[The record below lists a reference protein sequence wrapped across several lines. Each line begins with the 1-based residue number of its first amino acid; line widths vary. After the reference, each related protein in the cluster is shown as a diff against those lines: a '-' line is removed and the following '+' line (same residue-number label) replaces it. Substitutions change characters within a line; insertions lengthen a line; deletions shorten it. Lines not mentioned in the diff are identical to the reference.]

1 MTYKHLFFDLD
12 HTLWD
17 FETNSRVTLLE
28 LFEEL
33 QIQSLGI
40 PNFDAFFT
48 QYKLVNDALWAR
60 YRKGEVSKDELR
72 SSRFLNT
79 LKAFEVD
86 RVDLAEYLEEHY
98 IGRSPYQKNLLPDA
112 METLQELSKRYAIHI
127 VTNGFSEVQ
136 DVKIDNSGLKPFITH
151 RISSELVGVQ
161 KPNPKVFHYALKVSG
176 AKRKDSLMIGDSLE
190 ADVIG
195 ARRAGIEA
203 VYFNPGAKPHG
214 EQLKF
219 EIRRLRELLD
229 WI

>member
-229 WI
+229 WL